1 MGRPRRPHPEPLIK
15 TTTKHLSLS
24 MRTLLLLAAAA
35 VLQPAL
41 APAQSAF
48 SANPSATNQEL
59 EVPVRRAS
67 PVSRSTAALVAPA
80 PAVEGAAIFRAND
93 TFRLTLS
100 GMPPEDATQYAQ
112 PFTIG
117 SDGYFNIPLAGQIRA
132 AGLTQSQL
140 ERAIERK
147 LVEAEVFRFPTAT
160 IYVEAQT
167 RFVTVGGT
175 VRAPNRIPWAPDL
188 TLLTALSA
196 AGGDSDFA
204 GDKVELIRG
213 GKKALYSKK
222 KIQKDPS
229 QDPRIMPGDR
239 IEQH

>member
-1 MGRPRRPHPEPLIK
+1 MR
-15 TTTKHLSLS
+15 SLF
-24 MRTLLLLAAAA
+24 LLLAIA
-35 VLQPAL
+35 LSQPNFSF
-41 APAQSAF
+41 AQSTF
-48 SANPSATNQEL
+48 STNQAASPQL

-67 PVSRSTAALVAPA
+67 PVAAPAAATAAVPQGTGGTGGNLDGNAT
-80 PAVEGAAIFRAND
+80 FRPND

-100 GMPPEDATQYAQ
+100 GMPPEDATQYAQQ

-147 LVEAEVFRFPTAT
+147 LVEAEIFRFPTAT
-160 IYVEAQT
+160 IFVDVQT
-167 RFVTVGGT
+167 RFVTVGGM
-175 VRAPNRIPWAPDL
+175 VRVPQRVPWSPDL
-188 TLLTALSA
+188 SLLTALSS
-196 AGGDSDFA
+196 AGGDGDFA

-213 GKKALYSKK
+213 GKKAIYSKK
-222 KIQKDPS
+222 KINKDPS
-229 QDPRIMPGDR
+229 LDPRLMPGDR